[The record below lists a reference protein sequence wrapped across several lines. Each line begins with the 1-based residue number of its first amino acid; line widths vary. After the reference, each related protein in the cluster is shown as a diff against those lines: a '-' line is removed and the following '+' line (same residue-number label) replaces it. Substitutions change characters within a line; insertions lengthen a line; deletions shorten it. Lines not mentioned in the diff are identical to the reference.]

1 MHALNLGLFC
11 SQHEGMSIE
20 HNHAQE
26 WQNKPSFREVLA
38 AVYGHPVSD
47 QEAADALFTLTE
59 FFKLL
64 DVMDREQNSLKQEAD
79 HV

>member
-1 MHALNLGLFC
+1 MKQN
-11 SQHEGMSIE
+11 M
-20 HNHAQE
+20 NHAQE
-26 WQNKPSFREVLA
+26 RQNKHSFREVLA
-38 AVYGHPVSD
+38 EVYGHPVSD

>member
-1 MHALNLGLFC
+1 M
-11 SQHEGMSIE
+11 
-20 HNHAQE
+20 NHAQE
-26 WQNKPSFREVLA
+26 RQNKPSFREVLEE
-38 AVYGHPVSD
+38 VHGHPVSE

-64 DVMDREQNSLKQEAD
+64 DVMDREQNPQEQESE